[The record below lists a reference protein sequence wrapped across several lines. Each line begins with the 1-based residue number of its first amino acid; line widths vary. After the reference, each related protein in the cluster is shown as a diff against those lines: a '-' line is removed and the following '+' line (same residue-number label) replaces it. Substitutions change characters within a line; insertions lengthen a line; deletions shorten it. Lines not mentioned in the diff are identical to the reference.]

1 MCVTLAAV
9 RAGYE
14 MTASEEEVQV
24 RVDRGDVV
32 AILDGSLPVVYD
44 YLLRRV
50 GDRQQAE
57 DLTSETMLAALT
69 AVRDRGSEI
78 VSVGWLI
85 GIARH
90 KLIDHWR
97 AREREQRRLRV
108 ISSGMQERHVDEPFE
123 ESGALRALAQLNPW
137 QRAALTL
144 RYVDG
149 LSVPEVAAHIGRSVG
164 ATEVLLVR
172 AKRAFR
178 QRYSPEGLTGD
189 E

>member
-1 MCVTLAAV
+1 
-9 RAGYE
+9 
-14 MTASEEEVQV
+14 MTASEEGVQA
-24 RVDRGDVV
+24 RADRGDIV
-32 AILDGSLPVVYD
+32 AILDRSLPVVYD

-57 DLTSETMLAALT
+57 DLASETMLAALT
-69 AVRDRGSEI
+69 AVRDRGPEI

-90 KLIDHWR
+90 KMIDHWR
-97 AREREQRRLRV
+97 GREREQRRLRV
-108 ISSGMQERHVDEPFE
+108 ISGGLQEGQVDEPFE
-123 ESGALRALAQLNPW
+123 ESDAMQVLAQLNPW

-149 LSVPEVAAHIGRSVG
+149 LSVPEVAASIGRSVG

-178 QRYSPEGLTGD
+178 RRYSPDEAAGD
-189 E
+189 G